1 VNVNTT
7 TEGFVNGRRDD
18 KEGGSMLKQ
27 RSVLSAMIGLLVT
40 TSVLVVLALAQTGKS
55 GIEEKFPERAIRIV
69 VPSTPGGAL
78 DFLSRIIGPGLT
90 KAWGQPVMADNRPGA
105 GGIIG
110 SEFVVNSPPD
120 GHTLLVVAGGF
131 TVNPYIYT
139 KLPYDTVKDFAPV
152 TLLASSTHVLVVHP
166 KLQVQTI
173 RELIALA
180 RAKPGQLTYATS
192 GIGTGGYL
200 CSELMKKMAGIDML
214 GVSYKGAGAST
225 TAVLGGEI
233 DMLFTQIAPVVHH
246 IKAGK
251 LRPFATTSLK
261 RSPQLPDVPT
271 LSESGLPGF
280 QVDAWCGMLAPAGTP
295 GGIVLKLQKE
305 ISKVLH
311 STDVREKLT
320 AAGFE
325 PVGDSPDTFAAL
337 IRLELGKWSKLMQD
351 AGIKPEAFR

>member
-1 VNVNTT
+1 LK
-7 TEGFVNGRRDD
+7 RRNI
-18 KEGGSMLKQ
+18 L
-27 RSVLSAMIGLLVT
+27 LAMIGFLVT
-40 TSVLVVLALAQTGKS
+40 TLVLVVSALAQTGKS
-55 GIEEKFPERAIRIV
+55 GTEERFPEKAIRIV

-78 DFLSRIIGPGLT
+78 DFLSRIIGPNLT
-90 KAWGQPVMADNRPGA
+90 KVWGQPVMVDNRPGA

-110 SEFVVNSPPD
+110 SDFVVNSPPD

-166 KLQVQTI
+166 KLQVQNI
-173 RELIALA
+173 KELIALA
-180 RAKPGQLTYATS
+180 KAKPGQLTYATS
-192 GIGTGGYL
+192 GVGTGGYL
-200 CSELMKKMAGIDML
+200 CSELMKKMAGINML
-214 GVSYKGAGAST
+214 GVPYKGAGAST

-233 DMLFTQIAPVVHH
+233 DMLFTQIAPVIHH

-295 GGIVLKLQKE
+295 GGIILKLQGE

-320 AAGFE
+320 ASGFE
-325 PVGDSPDTFAAL
+325 PVGDSPDMFAAL
-337 IRLELGKWSKLMQD
+337 IKSEMAKWSKLMQD
-351 AGIKPEAFR
+351 TGIKPEAFR